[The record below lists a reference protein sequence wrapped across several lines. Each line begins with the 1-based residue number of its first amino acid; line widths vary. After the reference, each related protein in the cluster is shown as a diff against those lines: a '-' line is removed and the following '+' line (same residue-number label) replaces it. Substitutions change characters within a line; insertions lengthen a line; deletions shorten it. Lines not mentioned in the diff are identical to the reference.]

1 MSSQRGLRKSLSP
14 RGLKKLLE
22 HDHAA
27 RIRSGVLIGRL
38 KGKRDPVSSSPPL
51 LSPRGFRYS
60 SRCFSPRLTRL
71 KKYFLFQTTTSR
83 HNDFPPPPALPFFL
97 NVDSFQSFSL
107 FVLDREKAR
116 EREISRD
123 EWREGGRE
131 RDINHHHVT
140 GEENRRIRN
149 SVRKQGWPAVGR
161 VFDAA
166 FRGESSPRWQCVGN
180 CCSRNAAPGAKKNR
194 SWPDAL
200 LFFSSFFFFFSPPP
214 IISIL
219 TQSFIVTDI
228 VTNYLSSSCPRDR
241 GAVPPPKSLIED
253 SEKKRE
259 RDIYIILRF

>member
-1 MSSQRGLRKSLSP
+1 MLLPAFNTVEKIFSVSDDHFPTQRLSP
-14 RGLKKLLE
+14 
-22 HDHAA
+22 
-27 RIRSGVLIGRL
+27 
-38 KGKRDPVSSSPPL
+38 PP
-51 LSPRGFRYS
+51 
-60 SRCFSPRLTRL
+60 
-71 KKYFLFQTTTSR
+71 
-83 HNDFPPPPALPFFL
+83 LPFFL

-219 TQSFIVTDI
+219 TQSSIVTDI

-259 RDIYIILRF
+259 REIYIILRF